1 MIRKARISDVKDI
14 HSLLTYFAGKQMLL
28 ARSLSDLYENVRDFF
43 VIEEEGHVI
52 GAGAL
57 HIIWEDL
64 AEIRSLAIKEEFQRA
79 GLGSGIISFALAE
92 AREYGIK
99 KVFTLTYQPEF
110 FKKNG
115 FNIIDKSQLPHKIWA
130 DCIRCPRFPNC
141 DEIAMMME
149 LN

>member
-14 HSLLTYFAGKQMLL
+14 HSLLNFFAGKQLLL

-43 VIEEEGHVI
+43 VIEEDNKVVGT
-52 GAGAL
+52 GAL

-64 AEIRSLAIKEEFQRA
+64 AEIRSLSVKEEFQRM
-79 GLGSGIISFALAE
+79 GLGSSIISSAVSE
-92 AREYGIK
+92 ARDYGIK
-99 KVFTLTYQPEF
+99 KVFTLTYKPKF
-110 FKKNG
+110 FQKNG
-115 FNIIDKSQLPHKIWA
+115 FNIIDKSLLPHKIWA
-130 DCIRCPRFPNC
+130 DCIKCPKFPNC